1 MIDKT
6 LYNTLW
12 FLFHNHSNQTWLPQS
27 IYLRYLFHL
36 KKKHVFSHGFLDFPM
51 SFPMDFLEISHVFP
65 VFSHGFLRFGHGHG
79 GYGHGAKE
87 CISLRCP
94 LGRDTPSA
102 TPWPWRIATL
112 GSTSTGCFLFR
123 NGFEMVEVYPI
134 GSMYGEKWG
143 DFHGISTYFNNVNHN
158 P

>member
-1 MIDKT
+1 MASTI
-6 LYNTLW
+6 
-12 FLFHNHSNQTWLPQS
+12 
-27 IYLRYLFHL
+27 HL
-36 KKKHVFSHGFLDFPM
+36 LAIFISFKKKHVFSHGFLDFPM

-102 TPWPWRIATL
+102 TP
-112 GSTSTGCFLFR
+112 
-123 NGFEMVEVYPI
+123 
-134 GSMYGEKWG
+134 
-143 DFHGISTYFNNVNHN
+143 
-158 P
+158 